1 MKSASI
7 RELKHN
13 TTAVLS
19 WVAGGES
26 VEVRRRAKPV
36 AILSPA
42 KRRARVARPDFGA
55 RLRTIYGAQVLPS
68 TATDLI
74 SEARGES

>member
-1 MKSASI
+1 M
-7 RELKHN
+7 
-13 TTAVLS
+13 
-19 WVAGGES
+19 
-26 VEVRRRAKPV
+26 EVRRRAKPV